1 MAAILSAWP
10 YPRVLAHRGGGTL
23 APENTL
29 AGLREGLTRG
39 YRAIEYDIMLARDGV
54 PVVMHD
60 PYLGRTVAGSGNVFD
75 YDAAELALLDAGGWF
90 AREHEGEPVPLF
102 VEFAGFC
109 KAHGVWM
116 NMEIKPAP
124 EYDIETGGTVARIAA
139 ALFADEIAAGE
150 MARVPLLSSFSMLAL
165 EAAREVAPQVPRACL
180 MSELPPDWER
190 RAQAVEAVAIHTN
203 HRHLTPQLAQEVRAA
218 GYGLFC
224 YTVNDPA
231 RARELLSWG
240 VEAFCTD
247 RIDLIGADFAGR

>member
-1 MAAILSAWP
+1 MSGQPASWP
-10 YPRVLAHRGGGTL
+10 YARVLAHRGGGTL

-29 AGLREGLTRG
+29 AGLREGMRRG
-39 YRAIEYDIMLARDGV
+39 FAAIEYDIMLARDGV

-60 PYLGRTVAGSGNVFD
+60 PYLGRTVLGTGNVFD
-75 YDAAELALLDAGGWF
+75 YDAAELAAMDAGSWF
-90 AREHEGEPVPLF
+90 AQEYEGEPVPLF

-109 KAHGVWM
+109 KAHGIWM

-124 EYDIETGGTVARIAA
+124 GYDIETGGAVARIAA
-139 ALFADEIAAGE
+139 ALYADEIAAGDL
-150 MARVPLLSSFSMLAL
+150 AAAPLLSSFSHLAL

-190 RAQAVEAVAIHTN
+190 RAQSVEAIAIHTN
-203 HRHLTPQLAQEVRAA
+203 HKHLTRELAASVRAA
-218 GYGLFC
+218 GFGLFC
-224 YTVNDPA
+224 YTVNEPR

-247 RIDLIGADFAGR
+247 RIDLFKPDFA

>member
-1 MAAILSAWP
+1 MTTLPGSWR

-29 AGLREGLTRG
+29 AGLREGMRRG

-60 PYLGRTVAGSGNVFD
+60 PYLGRTVLGTGNVFD
-75 YDAAELALLDAGGWF
+75 YDASELATMDAGSWF
-90 AREHEGEPVPLF
+90 ARNYENEPVPLF
-102 VEFAGFC
+102 VEFAQFC
-109 KAHGVWM
+109 KAHGIWM

-150 MARVPLLSSFSMLAL
+150 LAAVPLLSSFSHLAL
-165 EAAREVAPQVPRACL
+165 EAAREVAPEVPRACL

-190 RAQAVEAVAIHTN
+190 RAQSVEAIAIHTN
-203 HRHLTPQLAQEVRAA
+203 HKHLTRELAQEVRAA

-231 RARELLSWG
+231 RARELLGWG

-247 RIDLIGADFAGR
+247 RIDLFKPDFA